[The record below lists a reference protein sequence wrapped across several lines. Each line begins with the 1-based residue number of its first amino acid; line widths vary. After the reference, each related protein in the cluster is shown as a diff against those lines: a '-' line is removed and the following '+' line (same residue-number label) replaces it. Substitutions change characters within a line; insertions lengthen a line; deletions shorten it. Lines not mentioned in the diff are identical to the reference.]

1 MRFCRKYSNN
11 PKDAGMTTVAEVI
24 VKTLQAAGVRR
35 CYGIPGDTLNHIT
48 DAIRTS
54 EIRWVHVRHEE
65 AAGFAAGADAM
76 LTGELAA
83 CAGSCGPGG
92 LHFINGLFESHR
104 NRAPVVLIAS
114 QIVRDELGFD
124 FPQEVDFKSIYA
136 SCSVFCE
143 EIRTPAQARRM
154 TAMAAQAALAKRGVA
169 VLIVPADVSGAKVPD
184 EPHFAVHRAAPVV
197 RPADTELDKL
207 ASAINGGKRVAIYG
221 GSGCENAHD
230 GVVALA
236 DRLRAP
242 VARTS
247 RAKDFLE
254 HENPFDV
261 GMTGIFGSESGYHAL
276 MSCDVLLLLGCDFAW
291 RQFYPE
297 KATILQVDL
306 DGTHLGRR
314 HPVDIGVVGDIGPTL
329 DALLPRILQ
338 RDDEAFLEECLDHHR
353 KAVAAQAKHATVGKG
368 GAIHP
373 QYLTE
378 TISRHAD
385 ADAVFTADGGSP
397 MVWCLRHIASTGQ
410 NRTVVSLSHGTMANA
425 MPQALGAKAA
435 FPDRQVISLSGDGGI
450 AMLLGDLLTAVQE
463 KLPIKVVVYNNGA
476 LDFVEIEQKVE
487 GLLDAYTDLIN
498 PDFARVAEAIG
509 FRGRRIEQAE
519 DLDAAVQAW
528 LAEPGPALLD
538 VVTDRFEL
546 VMPPNVKPGQVA
558 GMALYSAKAVLGGRG
573 RDVVSMVR
581 NLLS

>member
-1 MRFCRKYSNN
+1 
-11 PKDAGMTTVAEVI
+11 MTTVAQVI
-24 VKTLQAAGVRR
+24 IETLQSAGVRR
-35 CYGIPGDTLNHIT
+35 CYGVPGDTLNHIT

-54 EIRWVHVRHEE
+54 DIRWVHVRHEE

-83 CAGSCGPGG
+83 CAGSCGPGS

-104 NRAPVVLIAS
+104 NRAPVILIAS

-124 FPQEVDFKSIYA
+124 FPQEVDFKSVYA

-169 VLIVPADVSGAKVPD
+169 VLIVPADVSSAKAPD

-197 RPADTELDKL
+197 LPSDAELDRL
-207 ASAINGGKRVAIYG
+207 ASAINAGKRVAIYG
-221 GSGCENAHD
+221 GSGCEMAHD
-230 GVVALA
+230 AVVALA
-236 DRLRAP
+236 SRLRAP

-254 HENPFDV
+254 ADNQFDV

-291 RQFYPE
+291 RQFYPD

-329 DALLPRILQ
+329 EALLPRITP
-338 RDDEAFLEECLDHHR
+338 REDDGFLDECLDHHR
-353 KAVAAQAKHATVGKG
+353 KAVAAQAKHATEGKR

-378 TISRHAD
+378 MISRHAD
-385 ADAVFTADGGSP
+385 ADAIFTADGGSP

-450 AMLLGDLLTAVQE
+450 AMLMGDLLTAIQE
-463 KLPIKVVVYNNGA
+463 KLPIKVVVFNNGA

-487 GLLDAYTDLIN
+487 GLLDSYTELVN

-509 FRGRRIEQAE
+509 FRGWRVEKAQ
-519 DLDAAVQAW
+519 DLESMVQAW

-558 GMALYSAKAVLGGRG
+558 GMALYSAKAVLNGRG
-573 RDVVSMVR
+573 RDVVGIVR

>member
-1 MRFCRKYSNN
+1 
-11 PKDAGMTTVAEVI
+11 MTTVAQVI
-24 VKTLQAAGVRR
+24 IETLQSAGVRR
-35 CYGIPGDTLNHIT
+35 CYGVPGDTLNHIT

-54 EIRWVHVRHEE
+54 DIRWVHVRHEE

-83 CAGSCGPGG
+83 CAGSCGPGS

-104 NRAPVVLIAS
+104 NRAPVILIAS

-124 FPQEVDFKSIYA
+124 FPQEVDFKSVYA

-169 VLIVPADVSGAKVPD
+169 VLIVPADVSSAKAPD

-197 RPADTELDKL
+197 LPSDAELDRL
-207 ASAINGGKRVAIYG
+207 ASAINAGKRVAIYG
-221 GSGCENAHD
+221 GSGCEMAHD
-230 GVVALA
+230 AVVALA
-236 DRLRAP
+236 SRLRAP

-254 HENPFDV
+254 ADNQFDV

-291 RQFYPE
+291 RQFYPD

-329 DALLPRILQ
+329 EALLPRITP
-338 RDDEAFLEECLDHHR
+338 REDDGFLNECLDHHR
-353 KAVAAQAKHATVGKG
+353 KAVAAQAKHATEGKG

-378 TISRHAD
+378 MISRHAD
-385 ADAVFTADGGSP
+385 ADAIFTADGGSP

-450 AMLLGDLLTAVQE
+450 AMLMGDLLTAIQE

-487 GLLDAYTDLIN
+487 GLLDSYTELVN

-509 FRGRRIEQAE
+509 FRGWRVEKAQ
-519 DLDAAVQAW
+519 DLESMVQAW

-558 GMALYSAKAVLGGRG
+558 GMALYSAKAVLNGRG
-573 RDVVSMVR
+573 RDVVGIVR

>member
-1 MRFCRKYSNN
+1 
-11 PKDAGMTTVAEVI
+11 MTTVAQVI
-24 VKTLQAAGVRR
+24 IETLQSAGVRR
-35 CYGIPGDTLNHIT
+35 CYGVPGDTLNHIT

-54 EIRWVHVRHEE
+54 DIRWVHVRHEE

-83 CAGSCGPGG
+83 CAGSCGPGS

-104 NRAPVVLIAS
+104 NRAPVILIAS

-124 FPQEVDFKSIYA
+124 FPQEVDFKSVYA

-169 VLIVPADVSGAKVPD
+169 VLIVPADVSSAKAPD
-184 EPHFAVHRAAPVV
+184 EPHFTVHRAAPVV
-197 RPADTELDKL
+197 LPSDAELDRL
-207 ASAINGGKRVAIYG
+207 ANAINAGKRVAIYG
-221 GSGCENAHD
+221 GSGCEMAHD
-230 GVVALA
+230 AVVALA
-236 DRLRAP
+236 SRLRAP

-254 HENPFDV
+254 ADNQFDV

-291 RQFYPE
+291 RQFYPD

-329 DALLPRILQ
+329 EALLPRITP
-338 RDDEAFLEECLDHHR
+338 REDDGFLNECLDHHR
-353 KAVAAQAKHATVGKG
+353 KAVAAQAKHATEGKG

-378 TISRHAD
+378 MISRHAD
-385 ADAVFTADGGSP
+385 ADAIFTADGGSP
-397 MVWCLRHIASTGQ
+397 MVWCLRHIVSTGQ

-450 AMLLGDLLTAVQE
+450 AMLMGDLLTAIQE

-487 GLLDAYTDLIN
+487 GLLDSYTELVN

-509 FRGRRIEQAE
+509 FRGWRVEKAQ
-519 DLDAAVQAW
+519 DLESMVQTW

-558 GMALYSAKAVLGGRG
+558 GMALYSAKAVLNGRG
-573 RDVVSMVR
+573 RDVVGIVR

>member
-1 MRFCRKYSNN
+1 
-11 PKDAGMTTVAEVI
+11 MTTVAEVI
-24 VKTLQAAGVRR
+24 VKTLEAAGVRR
-35 CYGIPGDTLNHIT
+35 CYGIPGDTLNHVT

-54 EIRWVHVRHEE
+54 GIRWVHVRHEE
-65 AAGFAAGADAM
+65 AAGFAAGAEAM

-83 CAGSCGPGG
+83 CAGSCGPGS

-114 QIVRDELGFD
+114 QIIRDELGFD
-124 FPQEVDFKSIYA
+124 FPQEVDFKAVYA

-169 VLIVPADVSGAKVPD
+169 VLIVPADVSSAKAPPEPD
-184 EPHFAVHRAAPVV
+184 FAVHRAQPVV
-197 RPADTELDKL
+197 RPSDAELDSL
-207 ASAINGGKRVAIYG
+207 ASALNGGKKVAIYG
-221 GSGCENAHD
+221 GSGCEHAHD
-230 GVVALA
+230 AVVALA
-236 DRLRAP
+236 ARLRAP

-254 HENPFDV
+254 YDNPYDV

-276 MSCDVLLLLGCDFAW
+276 MACDVLLLLGCDFAW

-297 KATILQVDL
+297 KAIILQVDL
-306 DGTHLGRR
+306 DGSHLGRR
-314 HPVDIGVVGDIGPTL
+314 HPVDIGVVGDIAPTL
-329 DALLPRILQ
+329 EALLPRIVQ
-338 RDDEAFLEECLDHHR
+338 REDQAFLDECLKHHR
-353 KAVAAQAKHATVGKG
+353 KAEAAQAKHDTVGKG

-378 TISRHAD
+378 TISRHAAPD
-385 ADAVFTADGGSP
+385 AIFTADGGSP
-397 MVWCLRHIASTGQ
+397 MVWCLRHIAATGR

-435 FPDRQVISLSGDGGI
+435 FPDRQAISLSGDGGI

-487 GLLDAYTDLIN
+487 GLLDTYTDLVN
-498 PDFARVAEAIG
+498 PDFARVAEAVG
-509 FRGRRIEQAE
+509 FRAQRVEKAE

-546 VMPPNVKPGQVA
+546 VMPPSVKPGQVA

-573 RDVVSMVR
+573 GDVLGMMR

>member
-1 MRFCRKYSNN
+1 
-11 PKDAGMTTVAEVI
+11 MTTVAEVI
-24 VKTLQAAGVRR
+24 VKTLEAAGVRR
-35 CYGIPGDTLNHIT
+35 CYGIPGDTLNHVT

-54 EIRWVHVRHEE
+54 SIRWVHVRHEE
-65 AAGFAAGADAM
+65 AAGFAAGAEAM

-124 FPQEVDFKSIYA
+124 FPQEVDFKSVYA
-136 SCSVFCE
+136 CCTVFCE

-169 VLIVPADVSGAKVPD
+169 VLIVPADVSSAKAPAEPD
-184 EPHFAVHRAAPVV
+184 FAVHRAQPVV
-197 RPADTELDKL
+197 RPSDAELDSL
-207 ASAINGGKRVAIYG
+207 ANALNSGKKVAIYG
-221 GSGCENAHD
+221 GSGCEHAHD
-230 GVVALA
+230 AVVALA
-236 DRLRAP
+236 ARLRAP

-254 HENPFDV
+254 HDNPYDV

-276 MSCDVLLLLGCDFAW
+276 MACDVLLLLGCDFAW

-306 DGTHLGRR
+306 DGSHLGRR
-314 HPVDIGVVGDIGPTL
+314 HPVDIGVIGDIAPTL
-329 DALLPRILQ
+329 EALLPRIAQ
-338 RDDEAFLEECLDHHR
+338 REDGAFLDECLKHHR
-353 KAVAAQAKHATVGKG
+353 KAKAEQAKHATVGKG

-378 TISRHAD
+378 TISRHAAPD
-385 ADAVFTADGGSP
+385 AIFTADGGSP
-397 MVWCLRHIASTGQ
+397 MVWCLRHIASTGR

-435 FPDRQVISLSGDGGI
+435 FPDRQAISLSGDGGI

-487 GLLDAYTDLIN
+487 GLLDAYTDLVN

-509 FRGRRIEQAE
+509 FRAQRVEKAE

-546 VMPPNVKPGQVA
+546 VMPPSVKPGQVA

-573 RDVVSMVR
+573 GDVLGMVR